1 MQPAVEF
8 DAVIQG
14 EEIGDAAWC
23 SIPFSVEDTFGKKR
37 VKIKAAIDAVPYR
50 GLLTPMGG
58 KYFLGLNKK
67 VRAELGKSFG
77 ATVHIRIEED
87 LEPRVVAVPGD
98 FQLALAEAKL
108 ANQFTDLS
116 YTHQKEYI
124 HWIEDAKKTSTRN
137 TRIEKA
143 ILMLANKNK

>member
-14 EEIGDAAWC
+14 EGIGKAAWC
-23 SIPFSVEDTFGKKR
+23 AIPFSVEDTFGKRR
-37 VKIKAAIDAVPYR
+37 VKIKATIDTVLYR

-58 KYFLGLNKK
+58 KYFLGLNNK

-77 ATVHIRIEED
+77 ATVRVRIEED
-87 LEPRVVAVPGD
+87 LEPRIVDVPGD
-98 FQLALAEAKL
+98 FQLALTEAKL
-108 ANQFTDLS
+108 ADQFTELS

-124 HWIEDAKKTSTRN
+124 NWIEGAKKTSTRN

-143 ILMLANKNK
+143 ILMLADKNK